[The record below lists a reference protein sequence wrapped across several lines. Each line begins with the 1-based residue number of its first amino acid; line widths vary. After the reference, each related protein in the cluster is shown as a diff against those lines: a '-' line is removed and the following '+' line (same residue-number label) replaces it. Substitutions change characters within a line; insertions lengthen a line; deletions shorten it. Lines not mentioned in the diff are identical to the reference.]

1 MAKIIQLGGTD
12 PQLYALVAPL
22 VMNPDVLKYN
32 NRYPFKTSDSFTWF
46 VAVKDGQVAGFIPV
60 EEKGKSMTINNYYV
74 EPLLEKKLFP
84 QLLRT
89 VIKKMDDEKKTLQ
102 AVVMIRHVGYFES
115 EGFKVIKSW
124 RLYQKMEKV

>member
-46 VAVKDGQVAGFIPV
+46 VAVKDGQIAGFIPV
-60 EEKGKSMTINNYYV
+60 EEKGKSMTMNN
-74 EPLLEKKLFP
+74 
-84 QLLRT
+84 
-89 VIKKMDDEKKTLQ
+89 
-102 AVVMIRHVGYFES
+102 
-115 EGFKVIKSW
+115 
-124 RLYQKMEKV
+124 